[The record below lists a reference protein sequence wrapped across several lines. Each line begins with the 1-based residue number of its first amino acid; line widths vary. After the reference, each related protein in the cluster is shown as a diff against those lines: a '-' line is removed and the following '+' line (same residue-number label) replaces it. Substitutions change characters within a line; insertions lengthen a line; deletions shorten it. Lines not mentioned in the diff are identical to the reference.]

1 MNTQSYVITYSEINT
16 IEIYPLLCKVQY
28 VKLFLVTTL
37 LIECSNMF
45 WKEIEED
52 TNINTKN

>member
-1 MNTQSYVITYSEINT
+1 MNTWSCITTYSEINT

-28 VKLFLVTTL
+28 VKLFFVTTL

-45 WKEIEED
+45 WKELEED
-52 TNINTKN
+52 TNINTIN